1 MKALFNI
8 SIFFICFSFFA
19 CSSSKDQGK
28 YLDERPKA
36 EIAAPSDVNI
46 EVKVVNPDSTS
57 VEGMKVSVITSL
69 GQETVITNQ
78 NGIAQLTV
86 QRAYSEPLTFRFQK
100 SNMEMSETIRTLPS
114 DLKFAGLVFE
124 VLSPNRIKLSHYTV
138 DGLYR

>member
-1 MKALFNI
+1 MNALFNI
-8 SIFFICFSFFA
+8 SLLFLCFSFFA
-19 CSSSKDQGK
+19 CSSSKDQSQ
-28 YLDERPKA
+28 LLNERPKA
-36 EIAAPSDVNI
+36 DIAAPTDVNI
-46 EVKVVNPDSTS
+46 EVKIVNPDSS
-57 VEGMKVSVITSL
+57 NVDGMKVSVITSL
-69 GQETVITNQ
+69 GQATVITNQ
-78 NGIAQLTV
+78 NGIAQLTI